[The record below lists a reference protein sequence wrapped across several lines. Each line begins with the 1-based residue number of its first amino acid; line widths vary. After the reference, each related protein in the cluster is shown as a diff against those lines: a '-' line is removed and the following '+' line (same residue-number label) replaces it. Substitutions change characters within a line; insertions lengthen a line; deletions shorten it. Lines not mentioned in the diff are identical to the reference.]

1 MGIKGSSTSLPALPL
16 ALVTSS
22 LTSPLA
28 YIIKA
33 GSNLD
38 FNVLQASLASSL
50 NLISLC
56 DKLFLSTPFDLVTTS
71 INHPCYLC
79 IHRILMN
86 YVHFWSC
93 MCGVKMPC
101 FWPLCQPRSELPSM
115 VSIWCDVFTAFSITD
130 LDVVDVKDPATHLAL
145 FISLP
150 FPSSKRLGHTLAW
163 ICWAWD
169 CDVWGHRNSC
179 SSKEENAEAYDV
191 WMAAFVVWMQRSG
204 QLPPETPVVLSQV
217 AFRVLIPCFLMTKVC
232 TPFQRYLHYIFDI
245 NYVYL
250 I

>member
-1 MGIKGSSTSLPALPL
+1 MSGHTIHFNLFQVSGGTSSRVLAGGSRGELMGIKGSSTSLPALPL

-56 DKLFLSTPFDLVTTS
+56 SKLFLSTPFDLVTTS

-86 YVHFWSC
+86 YVHFRSC

-115 VSIWCDVFTAFSITD
+115 VSI
-130 LDVVDVKDPATHLAL
+130 
-145 FISLP
+145 
-150 FPSSKRLGHTLAW
+150 
-163 ICWAWD
+163 
-169 CDVWGHRNSC
+169 
-179 SSKEENAEAYDV
+179 
-191 WMAAFVVWMQRSG
+191 
-204 QLPPETPVVLSQV
+204 
-217 AFRVLIPCFLMTKVC
+217 
-232 TPFQRYLHYIFDI
+232 
-245 NYVYL
+245 
-250 I
+250 